1 MLGMAKQGFSIHFK
15 EKKLCVKLKKS
26 LIETATSQ
34 IPSFFTLIVFFS
46 RELADN
52 GEIPLLC

>member
-46 RELADN
+46 RELA
-52 GEIPLLC
+52 